1 MRQHRGACS
10 SRTRPRRQAERLQD
24 GPQPPAGPGE
34 APSGS
39 VAIGDAAGT
48 MRPAGA
54 APHPRASALRQRRRS
69 SPAVELPV
77 PHIGQGRSFL
87 REHEGHCRLN
97 VTVGT
102 IPTRRGS
109 RSAVRFLFRVDEKEQ
124 PVVVCCSRWWCLAS
138 ETAILI
144 SILRAEANPSRC
156 QLQVEEGVGTFS
168 KLKGRHK
175 T

>member
-1 MRQHRGACS
+1 MRRSGG
-10 SRTRPRRQAERLQD
+10 RTPVVLLITTRTCCKTT
-24 GPQPPAGPGE
+24 
-34 APSGS
+34 

-69 SPAVELPV
+69 STAVELPV

-102 IPTRRGS
+102 MPTRRGS

-124 PVVVCCSRWWCLAS
+124 TVVVCCLRWWCLAS
-138 ETAILI
+138 QTAILDLD
-144 SILRAEANPSRC
+144 LRSLPRQTPQAFN
-156 QLQVEEGVGTFS
+156 LKS